1 MTTRLSM
8 HVAAA
13 VTIAAAALGG
23 ASGQVLAQAAPAT
36 VGNIVLPNA
45 NGTITYQGTRGT
57 TVENGVTVFHGTGPT
72 ATISVGNGTGPA
84 PGR

>member
-1 MTTRLSM
+1 MRTRLSTRFAVAFA
-8 HVAAA
+8 VAALA
-13 VTIAAAALGG
+13 G
-23 ASGQVLAQAAPAT
+23 ASGQALAQAAPPT

-84 PGR
+84 PAR